1 MELNPSGQVKSLD
14 QIRID
19 RNRSGYCETCRIDPV
34 RCFEIRKG
42 VFGMLQQ
49 RNPLTV
55 PGLVYN
61 GICLRCHPHIAGEQ
75 QNIQNNEKSRRPS
88 HQRYGEGEDLRERG
102 ASLVRQNGTRDF
114 RASGEQQDED
124 DDEMV
129 EEEIVNVLGETVI
142 VRKLKKKKKKKK
154 SREETRRRLGDHRV
168 TDLDAQSDRGSQRDR
183 SPLPTRE
190 EANRTPSSPRH
201 AGMEN
206 TAGINTPSN
215 DYFYNDQSLYDHRKI
230 PDNAEEEDQ
239 MDELEKLVAQ
249 HIATTHVTPKFVP
262 QNGAFL
268 PNAELV
274 LSGISDD
281 TSVLTMPTV
290 FAGDGS
296 VVTRGSI
303 ITRSAQRSFRGTGEL
318 SNVDE
323 RSSSTSGNRRSVA
336 SHELHEP
343 AVPNQ
348 SEQNYLES
356 ADELSPDIDI
366 VRDVVKD
373 CMQTGNDNEAIEV
386 VRQALMESQSLD
398 LALFCL
404 TTLWV
409 LVRKSDDNKQQI
421 LNGSNEKTRD
431 DETPFCAI
439 IEAMLKFASA
449 EIQTRACGVLWSI
462 SMNPDY
468 RKDVAQLGGCQA
480 ILQAML
486 MFTDN
491 ESLQVMALGALK
503 VLSSD
508 VVGKSTLRLIDAS
521 SVVADSM
528 FKHIENPTI
537 QSEGCAVICNL
548 ATGANNF
555 VSPVTEREIS
565 AIVNSILSHPD
576 SSNIQEGACFAL
588 MRLASSMANVKMIR
602 QNPRAFEAIGL
613 ASQKHP
619 DVVGT
624 DIQVLLG
631 KLREYQVKK

>member
-1 MELNPSGQVKSLD
+1 MD
-14 QIRID
+14 Q
-19 RNRSGYCETCRIDPV
+19 
-34 RCFEIRKG
+34 
-42 VFGMLQQ
+42 
-49 RNPLTV
+49 
-55 PGLVYN
+55 
-61 GICLRCHPHIAGEQ
+61 
-75 QNIQNNEKSRRPS
+75 
-88 HQRYGEGEDLRERG
+88 
-102 ASLVRQNGTRDF
+102 
-114 RASGEQQDED
+114 
-124 DDEMV
+124 
-129 EEEIVNVLGETVI
+129 
-142 VRKLKKKKKKKK
+142 
-154 SREETRRRLGDHRV
+154 
-168 TDLDAQSDRGSQRDR
+168 
-183 SPLPTRE
+183 
-190 EANRTPSSPRH
+190 
-201 AGMEN
+201 
-206 TAGINTPSN
+206 
-215 DYFYNDQSLYDHRKI
+215 
-230 PDNAEEEDQ
+230 
-239 MDELEKLVAQ
+239 LEKLVAQ
-249 HIATTHVTPKFVP
+249 HIATTQVAPKFVP

-274 LSGISDD
+274 LDGMNDD

-290 FAGDGS
+290 FAEDGS
-296 VVTRGSI
+296 VLTRGSVM
-303 ITRSAQRSFRGTGEL
+303 TRSAQRSFRGAGEL

-323 RSSSTSGNRRSVA
+323 RSSSSSGNRRSVA

-356 ADELSPDIDI
+356 AAELSPDLDI
-366 VRDVVKD
+366 VRDIVKD

-386 VRQALMESQSLD
+386 VRQVLMDSQSLD

-409 LVRKSDDNKQQI
+409 LVRKSDDNKRKI

-449 EIQTRACGVLWSI
+449 EIQTRACGVLWSL

-468 RKDVAQLGGCQA
+468 RKDVSQLGGCQA

-486 MFTDN
+486 MFTDD

-508 VVGKSTLRLIDAS
+508 VVGKSTLRLIEAS

-528 FKHIENPTI
+528 FKHIANPTI

-565 AIVNSILSHPD
+565 AIVNSILSHPE

-588 MRLASSMANVKMIR
+588 MRLASSMVNVKMIR
-602 QNPRAFEAIGL
+602 QNPRAFEALGL

-619 DVVGT
+619 DVVGR
-624 DIQVLLG
+624 DIQILLG

>member
-1 MELNPSGQVKSLD
+1 MELNPLGQVKSLD
-14 QIRID
+14 QISID
-19 RNRSGYCETCRIDPV
+19 RNRKGYCQTCHIDPI

-42 VFGMLQQ
+42 VLGILQY
-49 RNPLTV
+49 RNPLTM
-55 PGLVYN
+55 PGLVQN
-61 GICLRCHPHIAGEQ
+61 GICLRCHPHIAGKLQ
-75 QNIQNNEKSRRPS
+75 TTQSNESSRRPS
-88 HQRYGEGEDLRERG
+88 HQRYREGENSRELR
-102 ASLVRQNGTRDF
+102 ASLVRQNATRDF
-114 RASGEQQDED
+114 RTSG
-124 DDEMV
+124 
-129 EEEIVNVLGETVI
+129 
-142 VRKLKKKKKKKK
+142 RRPARAKL
-154 SREETRRRLGDHRV
+154 
-168 TDLDAQSDRGSQRDR
+168 
-183 SPLPTRE
+183 
-190 EANRTPSSPRH
+190 
-201 AGMEN
+201 
-206 TAGINTPSN
+206 PSN
-215 DYFYNDQSLYDHRKI
+215 ENLYNEQSSFEQLKI
-230 PDNAEEEDQ
+230 PDDANDGDHMDQ
-239 MDELEKLVAQ
+239 LEKMIAQ
-249 HIATTHVTPKFVP
+249 HIARTQVQIKFVP

-274 LSGISDD
+274 LNGMSDD

-290 FAGDGS
+290 FAEGGS
-296 VVTRGSI
+296 VLTRGSVM
-303 ITRSAQRSFRGTGEL
+303 TRSAQRSFRGTGEL

-323 RSSSTSGNRRSVA
+323 RSSSSSGNRRSVA

-356 ADELSPDIDI
+356 AAELSPDLDI
-366 VRDVVKD
+366 VRDIVRD
-373 CMQTGNDNEAIEV
+373 CMLTGNENEAREV
-386 VRQALMESQSLD
+386 ARQALTKSQSLD
-398 LALFCL
+398 IALFCL
-404 TTLWV
+404 TSLWV
-409 LVRKSDDNKQQI
+409 LVRKSDDNKRKI

-449 EIQTRACGVLWSI
+449 EIQTRACGVLWSL

-486 MFTDN
+486 MFTDD

-508 VVGKSTLRLIDAS
+508 VVGKSTLRLIEAS

-528 FKHIENPTI
+528 SKHIANPTI

-555 VSPVTEREIS
+555 VSPVTEREIN
-565 AIVNSILSHPD
+565 AIVNSILSHPE

-588 MRLASSMANVKMIR
+588 MRLASSMVNVKMIR
-602 QNPRAFEAIGL
+602 QNPRAFEALGL

-619 DVVGT
+619 DVVGR
-624 DIQVLLG
+624 DIQILLG